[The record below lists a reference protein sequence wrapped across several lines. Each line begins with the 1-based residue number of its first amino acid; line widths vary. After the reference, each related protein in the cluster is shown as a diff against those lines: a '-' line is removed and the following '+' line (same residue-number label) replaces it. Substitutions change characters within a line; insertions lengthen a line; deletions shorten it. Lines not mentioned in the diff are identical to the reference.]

1 MVSLVRES
9 KGWSQSKLA
18 DAVEAT
24 QGWISKIEAGLV
36 PLVEPRLTA
45 VAEAL
50 DCPVSLLVDD
60 TPIQGLEVTCLHHRR
75 RHSKIG
81 VTGKRRIEA
90 LTHLTRL
97 SVEGLLQGVELVPE
111 AELQR
116 LDLDEFGGD
125 PAEAARTIRAA
136 WRVPSGPISNVIALL
151 EAVGIIVVT
160 RSLFTDAQDAVS
172 TWPRDVDRP
181 PIMVVNTG
189 LPADRQRFTTCHELG
204 HLILHAVPG
213 DDQEKQANEFAAEF
227 LAPAEEIGPLLAG
240 LTTRDFPRLIELKAQ
255 WGMSI
260 SALIR
265 RAFDLE
271 IISDRQYRQFQIRLN
286 QLGWKDVE
294 PGGLEAETPATL
306 TRVMTLHLDEHD
318 YDPADLAH
326 AARMLPE
333 PFTTLYHP
341 PGAPPTTRTKLK
353 LVTP

>member
-1 MVSLVRES
+1 MRES
-9 KGWSQSKLA
+9 KGWSQSELA
-18 DAVEAT
+18 GAVDAT

-45 VAEAL
+45 VAKAL

-116 LDLDEFGGD
+116 MDLDEFGGD

-172 TWPRDVDRP
+172 TWPRDLDRP

-240 LTTRDFPRLIELKAQ
+240 LTTRDFPRLIELKAR

-286 QLGWKDVE
+286 QLGWRDVE
-294 PGGLEAETPATL
+294 PGGLEAEMPATL

-318 YDPADLAH
+318 YDTADLAH

-341 PGAPPTTRTKLK
+341 PGVLPKRTKLK

>member
-1 MVSLVRES
+1 M
-9 KGWSQSKLA
+9 
-18 DAVEAT
+18 
-24 QGWISKIEAGLV
+24 
-36 PLVEPRLTA
+36 PLVEPRLSA

-50 DCPVSLLVDD
+50 DCPVSLLADD

-286 QLGWKDVE
+286 QLGWRDVE
-294 PGGLEAETPATL
+294 PGGLESETPETL

-318 YDPADLAH
+318 YDPADLAQ

-333 PFTTLYHP
+333 PFTTLYRP
-341 PGAPPTTRTKLK
+341 PGAPPTRTKLK

>member
-9 KGWSQSKLA
+9 KGWSQSELA
-18 DAVEAT
+18 REVDAT

-36 PLVEPRLTA
+36 PLVEPRLSA

-50 DCPVSLLVDD
+50 DCPVSLLADD

-286 QLGWKDVE
+286 QLGWRDVE
-294 PGGLEAETPATL
+294 PGGLRVGDPRDTDPGDDVASRR
-306 TRVMTLHLDEHD
+306 TRL
-318 YDPADLAH
+318 
-326 AARMLPE
+326 
-333 PFTTLYHP
+333 
-341 PGAPPTTRTKLK
+341 
-353 LVTP
+353 